1 MELHSIEQ
9 RSSADINVV
18 DDTQGLNQSVPDEVS
33 SLVPES
39 LVLGSATMGPKL
51 GTTEAFQP
59 GQTVAAE
66 DVKQLYRQFRK
77 AALES
82 TAREL
87 RKQQAE
93 RIQNQVEI
101 LSIPIDN
108 ISVNDFLRQLKRGVV
123 FTPNVDHLMKLQKD
137 QDFVQAYSRAD
148 YRVCDSQVLLFASK
162 FLGTP
167 IKAKISGSDLF
178 PMFCDHHRNNEVIKI
193 FLMGG
198 AEGVAAQAM
207 ERINARI
214 GRQIVVQAH
223 SPSFG
228 FEKNE
233 AECERILDLIRQS
246 PANVLVVGVGAP
258 KQEKWIAKYR
268 DKLPNID
275 IFLAVGAAI
284 DFEAGNKPRSPELI
298 SKLGLEWLYRLS
310 TEPGRLWKRY
320 LVDDFPF
327 LWLVMKERFVRW
339 QRQPRVDD
347 AGVYS
352 QESSKSSAP

>member
-1 MELHSIEQ
+1 MQSQSIGQALPSDSSVATEQ
-9 RSSADINVV
+9 VVESDAVEPGAKALGLEVEADESNLQA
-18 DDTQGLNQSVPDEVS
+18 TQSVP
-33 SLVPES
+33 
-39 LVLGSATMGPKL
+39 G
-51 GTTEAFQP
+51 
-59 GQTVAAE
+59 E
-66 DVKQLYRQFRK
+66 DVRQLYRQFRK

-87 RKQQAE
+87 RRQQAE

-101 LSIPIDN
+101 LNIPIDN
-108 ISVNDFLRQLKRGVV
+108 ISVSDFLNKLKRGVV

-137 QDFVQAYSRAD
+137 LDFVKAYGAAD
-148 YRVCDSQVLLFASK
+148 YRVCDSQVLMFASK

-178 PMFCDHHRNNEVIKI
+178 PIFCDHHRHNENIKI

-207 ERINARI
+207 DRINARI
-214 GRQIVVQAH
+214 GRKIIVQAH

-228 FEKNE
+228 FEKDD
-233 AECERILDLIRQS
+233 AECERILEMIRQS

-268 DKLPNID
+268 DQLPSID

-284 DFEAGNKPRSPELI
+284 DFEAGNKPRSPEII

-320 LVDDFPF
+320 LLDDFPF
-327 LWLVMKERFVRW
+327 LWLLVK
-339 QRQPRVDD
+339 QRLARR
-347 AGVYS
+347 
-352 QESSKSSAP
+352 